1 MAADHIP
8 YTSLITTRLL
18 RQVDLITSLITNW
31 LLVDLITSLI
41 TNRLLRLV
49 DLITSLITNRL
60 LRQVDLITS
69 LITNWLLRQVDGQ
82 KVWVVKDVKNE
93 PMCGGEGR
101 QRDESP
107 EVLSRSHQAPYRASH
122 GQPMGSVAL
131 PGTARPIPAPSLR
144 DARYGALQ
152 KADDARDGAQRRRQT
167 VSRLG
172 TSPRMRNLIR

>member
-1 MAADHIP
+1 MAADGRRSLPLHIP
-8 YTSLITTRLL
+8 HQESAPEAGGSDYIPHHEL
-18 RQVDLITSLITNW
+18 VDLITSPITNW
-31 LLVDLITSLI
+31 LLVDLITF
-41 TNRLLRLV
+41 
-49 DLITSLITNRL
+49 
-60 LRQVDLITS
+60 

-93 PMCGGEGR
+93 PMCGDEGQ

>member
-1 MAADHIP
+1 MAADGRRSLPLHIP
-8 YTSLITTRLL
+8 HQESAPEAGGSDYIPHHEL
-18 RQVDLITSLITNW
+18 VDLITSPITNW
-31 LLVDLITSLI
+31 LLVDLITF
-41 TNRLLRLV
+41 
-49 DLITSLITNRL
+49 
-60 LRQVDLITS
+60 

-93 PMCGGEGR
+93 PMCGGEGQ

-144 DARYGALQ
+144 DAR
-152 KADDARDGAQRRRQT
+152 DGAQRRRQT

>member
-1 MAADHIP
+1 MAADGRRSLPLHIP
-8 YTSLITTRLL
+8 HQESAPEAGGSDYIPHHEL
-18 RQVDLITSLITNW
+18 VDLITSPITNW
-31 LLVDLITSLI
+31 LLVDLITF
-41 TNRLLRLV
+41 
-49 DLITSLITNRL
+49 
-60 LRQVDLITS
+60 

-93 PMCGGEGR
+93 PMCGDER
-101 QRDESP
+101 QQRDESP

-144 DARYGALQ
+144 DAR
-152 KADDARDGAQRRRQT
+152 DGAQRRRQT

>member
-1 MAADHIP
+1 MAADGRRSLPLHIP
-8 YTSLITTRLL
+8 HQESAPEAGGSDYIPHHEL
-18 RQVDLITSLITNW
+18 VDLITSPITNWLLVDLITFLITNW
-31 LLVDLITSLI
+31 LLVDLITF
-41 TNRLLRLV
+41 
-49 DLITSLITNRL
+49 
-60 LRQVDLITS
+60 

-93 PMCGGEGR
+93 PMCGDEGQ

-144 DARYGALQ
+144 DAR
-152 KADDARDGAQRRRQT
+152 DGAQRRRQT